1 MKKIVYIKTGYSY
14 NEVQKAIKLVA
25 KAAYITGKEGTSP
38 PLVFNGNSSL
48 NDLILNI
55 LKDPSLYL

>member
-1 MKKIVYIKTGYSY
+1 MKKIIYIKTGYSY

-25 KAAYITGKEGTSP
+25 KAAYFIGKNGTSP
-38 PLVFNGNSSL
+38 PLVFNGSSSL
-48 NDLILNI
+48 NDLIINT